1 MLRSAAFQFS
11 FIIVAAF
18 LASANPA
25 IAGASSPPNLAPE
38 LTFSYVDPVSGERQ
52 ECGEDCR
59 RFDVPAGVDLEIR
72 VQVVNLGDNPNTDGV
87 DWDLWFDQPRSPF
100 PPEDFAACIDSE
112 QRLDTDCY
120 YGMMDRVDWD
130 WWHIQDADRVCL
142 PDDPSDCYDETVSIP
157 MDADFDGSRGRG
169 VYTFM
174 VWVDRFDTK
183 IETDDF
189 DNVAGPVRVKVLPR
203 AAIEPVKPVGPLVV
217 IDPGKKVVAPA
228 TVGASSQK
236 TVFAPTSPRSFTF
249 RVSRAQDEKSFD
261 LSSRVARANLAFVVS
276 YPGVVAVEVE
286 QDGVWDGMI
295 VEVRKV
301 STGEI
306 LVEGSGKGRMRL
318 EVGIEKVHLIDDR
331 QFEVVVRHG
340 QGTWGL
346 RGTIRVRYPDR
357 GVYIRNQ

>member
-1 MLRSAAFQFS
+1 MLRSDTFAFS
-11 FIIVAAF
+11 FIVATAF
-18 LASANPA
+18 LMSANSSM
-25 IAGASSPPNLAPE
+25 AGASSPPNLAPE

-59 RFDVPAGVDLEIR
+59 RFEVPAGVDLEIR

-100 PPEDFAACIDSE
+100 PPEDFAACFDNE

-120 YGMMDRVDWD
+120 YGMKDRVDWD
-130 WWHIQDADRVCL
+130 WWDRLDADRVCL
-142 PDDPSDCYDETVSIP
+142 PNDPSDCLDETLSVP

-169 VYTFM
+169 VYTFL
-174 VWVDRFDTK
+174 VWVDRFDTQVE
-183 IETDDF
+183 IDDF
-189 DNVAGPVRVKVLPR
+189 DNVAGPVRVRVLPK
-203 AAIEPVKPVGPLVV
+203 AAIEPVRPVAPLVMV
-217 IDPGKKVVAPA
+217 DPGEKVVAPA
-228 TVGASSQK
+228 TVGVTSRN
-236 TVFAPTSPRSFTF
+236 TVFAPTSPKSFTF
-249 RVSRAQDEKSFD
+249 RVARAQDEKSFD

-276 YPGVVAVEVE
+276 YPGVVVVEVQ
-286 QDGVWDGMI
+286 QDGVWEGMI

-306 LVEGSGKGRMRL
+306 LAEASGKGRLRL
-318 EVGIEKVHLIDDR
+318 EAGIEKVHLLDDR

-357 GVYIRNQ
+357 GFYIRTE